1 MLFCIRSN
9 RTKTQIKNKI
19 GWLKRE
25 KDCKGDWK
33 NLDKDSGEQKYF
45 KKALSDFTFEMASGG
60 AIRHLADRGY
70 TVGEIV
76 KMLDFP
82 TPYERVG
89 DLERKH
95 FLETGVLLLDEPT
108 KEAGPEKYEYV
119 ADYDEYGRKSF
130 RKVILEERR
139 EASSCWSENSFDQ
152 KKFGGLSQFLKEKC
166 QINGE
171 AFCYVSCRF
180 GLDLK
185 RDPNGF
191 EDLLSLLEPLERD
204 YIMGIFSERR
214 ILYHQLNH
222 RMGKIV
228 VRLYESIGYEGYCY
242 FIKTR
247 EKIKL

>member
-1 MLFCIRSN
+1 
-9 RTKTQIKNKI
+9 
-19 GWLKRE
+19 
-25 KDCKGDWK
+25 
-33 NLDKDSGEQKYF
+33 
-45 KKALSDFTFEMASGG
+45 MA
-60 AIRHLADRGY
+60 Y
-70 TVGEIV
+70 
-76 KMLDFP
+76 
-82 TPYERVG
+82 
-89 DLERKH
+89 
-95 FLETGVLLLDEPT
+95 
-108 KEAGPEKYEYV
+108 
-119 ADYDEYGRKSF
+119 YDEYGRKSF
-130 RKVILEERR
+130 RKVVLEERR
-139 EASSCWSENSFDQ
+139 EVSSCWSENSFDQ
-152 KKFGGLSQFLKEKC
+152 KKSGGLSYFLKEKC

>member
-1 MLFCIRSN
+1 M
-9 RTKTQIKNKI
+9 
-19 GWLKRE
+19 
-25 KDCKGDWK
+25 
-33 NLDKDSGEQKYF
+33 DKDSQEQKYF

-89 DLERKH
+89 DLVRKH

-130 RKVILEERR
+130 RKVVLEERR
-139 EASSCWSENSFDQ
+139 EVSSCWSENSFDQ
-152 KKFGGLSQFLKEKC
+152 KKSGGLSYFLKEKC